1 MNSKTK
7 ANKKKTNKQT
17 SGLMEI
23 SMRESDYCMFFM

>member
-7 ANKKKTNKQT
+7 PKKQTNKQT
-17 SGLMEI
+17 SGLIEI

>member
-7 ANKKKTNKQT
+7 TNKKTNKQT